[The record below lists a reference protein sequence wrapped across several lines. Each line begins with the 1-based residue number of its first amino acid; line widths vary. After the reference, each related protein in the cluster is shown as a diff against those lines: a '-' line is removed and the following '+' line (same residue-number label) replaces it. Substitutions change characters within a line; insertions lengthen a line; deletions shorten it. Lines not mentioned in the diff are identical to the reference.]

1 MTITRYA
8 ILAGFTA
15 LCASP
20 ATLRAQMGHG
30 HHPAFAQQRYALEA
44 RFTEGSVQKVIRA
57 PVDLKDATAA
67 ETLNQVVALPAP
79 NPPLRVRA
87 FLPSATLEQSVV
99 PDPTAEAPA
108 ATLVSIEGPRQ
119 SISRWLI
126 ADDPQRNRL
135 TSLIGTWRFMTVAD
149 KLQRDQLYYDF
160 QTEYSRAPRLQVAAS
175 AGSTPTG
182 ITAEPG
188 TIHDLPALGGR
199 VRILEFYPHYALSK
213 ESGQPVNV
221 SAKRVN
227 PALHVELERHGV
239 KEKRWVF
246 AQFPDYKTGE
256 PEVIPWRLTLDC
268 PAEGKSPRPDVA
280 VVLTPPDSWEIWLR
294 FAGTTTAQTAEAD
307 QLVDL
312 PGSQYAFRLRR
323 MVPSGRLLERYKP
336 TDAKDGV
343 QVVRVDTVDA
353 QGRDVAAWLIPNKPY
368 IVPGKSGPITLTL
381 EIGLAPGGSHP

>member
-1 MTITRYA
+1 MTITRFA
-8 ILAGFTA
+8 ILAGFMV
-15 LCASP
+15 LVASP
-20 ATLRAQMGHG
+20 AALRAQMDHG
-30 HHPAFAQQRYALEA
+30 HHPAFAQQRYALKVQ
-44 RFTEGSVQKVIRA
+44 FTENSVQKVIRA
-57 PVDLKDATAA
+57 PIELKDATAA
-67 ETLNQVVALPAP
+67 ETLDQVVALPAP
-79 NPPLRVRA
+79 LPPLHVRA

-99 PDPTAEAPA
+99 PDPTGKAPA

-119 SISRWLI
+119 SIARWMV

-135 TSLIGTWRFMTVAD
+135 TSLIGTWRFMTVTDEQQHA
-149 KLQRDQLYYDF
+149 QLYYDF
-160 QTEYSRAPRLQVAAS
+160 QTEYSRSPRLQVAAS
-175 AGSTPTG
+175 ADSTPTT

-199 VRILEFYPHYALSK
+199 VRILDFYPHYALSK

-227 PALHVELERHGV
+227 PALHVELERYGV

-246 AQFPDYKTGE
+246 AQFPDYRTGE

-280 VVLTPPDSWEIWLR
+280 IVLTRPDLWETWLR
-294 FAGTTTAQTAEAD
+294 FADTTTAQAAEAD

-323 MVPSGRLLERYKP
+323 MIPSGRLVERYKP
-336 TDAKDGV
+336 TNAKNGV
-343 QVVRVDTVDA
+343 QAVRVDTMDA
-353 QGRDVAAWLIPNKPY
+353 QGRDVTAWLIPQKPY
-368 IVPGKSGPITLTL
+368 IVPGKIGPITLTL
-381 EIGLAPGGSHP
+381 EIGLESGGSHP

>member
-1 MTITRYA
+1 MTITRFA
-8 ILAGFTA
+8 ILGGFTV
-15 LCASP
+15 LVASP
-20 ATLRAQMGHG
+20 ATLRAQMDHG
-30 HHPAFAQQRYALEA
+30 HHPAFAQQRYALKVH
-44 RFTEGSVQKVIRA
+44 FTENSVQKVIRA
-57 PVDLKDATAA
+57 PIELKDATAA
-67 ETLNQVVALPAP
+67 ETLDQVVALPASL
-79 NPPLRVRA
+79 PPLYVRS
-87 FLPSATLEQSVV
+87 FLPSAKLEQSMV
-99 PDPTAEAPA
+99 PDPTGDAPA

-119 SISRWLI
+119 SIARWMV

-149 KLQRDQLYYDF
+149 KQQRDQLFYDF
-160 QTEYSRAPRLQVAAS
+160 QTEYSRSPRLQIAA
-175 AGSTPTG
+175 AEGSTPTT

-199 VRILEFYPHYALSK
+199 VRVLDFYPHYALSK

-280 VVLTPPDSWEIWLR
+280 VVLTHPNSWEIWLR
-294 FAGTTTAQTAEAD
+294 FADTTTAQAAKAD

-312 PGSQYAFRLRR
+312 QGSQYAFRLRR
-323 MVPSGRLLERYKP
+323 MVSSGRLVERYTP
-336 TDAKDGV
+336 SDAKDGV
-343 QVVRVDTVDA
+343 QAVRVDTVDA
-353 QGRDVAAWLIPNKPY
+353 KGRDVTAWLIPQKPY
-368 IVPGKSGPITLTL
+368 IVPGKTGPITLTL
-381 EIGLAPGGSHP
+381 EIGLESGGSHP